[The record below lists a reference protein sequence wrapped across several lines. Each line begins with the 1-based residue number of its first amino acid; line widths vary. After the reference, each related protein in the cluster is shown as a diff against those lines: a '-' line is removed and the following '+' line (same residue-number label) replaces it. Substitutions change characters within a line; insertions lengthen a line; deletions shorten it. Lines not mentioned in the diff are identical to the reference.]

1 MQVARR
7 PQMELLNR
15 GRLAVVHHNDQ
26 PGPKR
31 TCLIHPTATRGRSDL
46 SEVCVL
52 HLVVWRHTEVVEPIQ
67 CASSQHTHGGRRG
80 EPLLDGQVRP
90 IIVNNETAD
99 AVVRSDTEGNTGRIA
114 KEPARLGFRQKCL
127 RFHRN
132 FLRSAHLTV
141 GHGGVNDERVGIS
154 FDSGVESLVGA
165 DDDGESLAK
174 FGVGTAIFRRP
185 VRMFAEKAK
194 TTRYEYFQ

>member
-1 MQVARR
+1 MTHCALNYSLIHRSEVVVQVARR

-67 CASSQHTHGGRRG
+67 CASSQHTHIGTRPDQTEVNIREWAGRRST
-80 EPLLDGQVRP
+80 PSQ
-90 IIVNNETAD
+90 
-99 AVVRSDTEGNTGRIA
+99 S
-114 KEPARLGFRQKCL
+114 RL
-127 RFHRN
+127 
-132 FLRSAHLTV
+132 
-141 GHGGVNDERVGIS
+141 
-154 FDSGVESLVGA
+154 ESLVPCA
-165 DDDGESLAK
+165 SILS
-174 FGVGTAIFRRP
+174 
-185 VRMFAEKAK
+185 
-194 TTRYEYFQ
+194 

>member
-1 MQVARR
+1 MTHCALNYSLIHRSEVVVQVARR

-67 CASSQHTHGGRRG
+67 CASRQHTHGGTRRFNFSKKFRTRTYLG
-80 EPLLDGQVRP
+80 AVAVD
-90 IIVNNETAD
+90 TA
-99 AVVRSDTEGNTGRIA
+99 S
-114 KEPARLGFRQKCL
+114 CW
-127 RFHRN
+127 
-132 FLRSAHLTV
+132 
-141 GHGGVNDERVGIS
+141 
-154 FDSGVESLVGA
+154 
-165 DDDGESLAK
+165 
-174 FGVGTAIFRRP
+174 
-185 VRMFAEKAK
+185 
-194 TTRYEYFQ
+194 